1 MLFFIEVQ
9 VEKIDPLRI
18 ISVLWLYFSY
28 DAMWAMIAQGQTSWT
43 AHFELSRTR
52 PRRGRRHLYGGM

>member
-18 ISVLWLYFSY
+18 ISVLWLY

-52 PRRGRRHLYGGM
+52 PHLYGGM